1 MPTQQEPMPTVMATA
16 DLINTAE
23 DESLGEVTR
32 ADLAIQFGL
41 IPVLL
46 FLGGTLIFWIRYKN
60 KP

>member
-1 MPTQQEPMPTVMATA
+1 MPTVMATA

-23 DESLGEVTR
+23 DESLGEVPR